1 MNTLSIVIPAF
12 NEGPRIA
19 GTVAEVLAE
28 ADRWCHRCEILVVDD
43 GSTDDTGVAVTRLV
57 RAGLSVRLLRQERRA
72 GKGAAIRRG
81 VAESLGA
88 LVLLTDADLATP
100 IDQMGRLLS
109 RIAEG
114 ADIAIASRAAPGA
127 RIMVHQ
133 AVLRELS
140 GRLFNRLVRMTLL
153 PGITDTQCGFK
164 LFRGPLARALFAES
178 VVDGY
183 AADVEVLSLARRAG
197 FTIAEVPVE
206 WSHVRGSKVR
216 LLRDGARMGWE
227 LADIWRRHAVMP
239 AEQPPQAVPAERA
252 ATTQ

>member
-1 MNTLSIVIPAF
+1 
-12 NEGPRIA
+12 
-19 GTVAEVLAE
+19 
-28 ADRWCHRCEILVVDD
+28 
-43 GSTDDTGVAVTRLV
+43 
-57 RAGLSVRLLRQERRA
+57 
-72 GKGAAIRRG
+72 